1 MDKANDEEAGRLRKD
16 LHDLNQRFA
25 MLRAGAT
32 QRVST
37 MNDALRLAKQF
48 RDHYEPA
55 LAWLDGAEKR
65 VSGLES
71 VGIEPAQIQEDIEEH
86 KVSAF
91 SNLRSTPSM
100 SYASLP
106 RLFLFSTRV
115 SLIVPSKVLYSE
127 TNSQVLSST
136 CAPPVISFSP
146 SFTSVL
152 WLLPFVLRFLT
163 RPVQDARFG
172 SFPFW

>member
-16 LHDLNQRFA
+16 LHDLNQRFE
-25 MLRAGAT
+25 MLRAGAA

-37 MNDALRLAKQF
+37 MNEALRLAKQF

-71 VGIEPAQIQEDIEEH
+71 VGIEPAQIQEDIDEH

-91 SNLRSTPSM
+91 LNRPSTS
-100 SYASLP
+100 SLSFASLFY
-106 RLFLFSTRV
+106 LTRV
-115 SLIVPSKVLYSE
+115 SLIVPSKPFDLE
-127 TNSQVLSST
+127 TNSQILSSSCT
-136 CAPPVISFSP
+136 PPVISFHLHL
-146 SFTSVL
+146 FSVF
-152 WLLPFVLRFLT
+152 WLLYFMLRFFSHPL
-163 RPVQDARFG
+163 
-172 SFPFW
+172 S